1 LTLCLSRT
9 PGEPQEKVATGS
21 RIAHLHSV
29 ASSISAF
36 SRRLVKGF
44 SASVLVLVA
53 AGCALGQDQRSGSLP
68 RGTWDFGISVGGGT
82 GLFAA
87 SNTQFFVAGGRV
99 GRVLTSDHLRGW
111 GRGNFEYAA
120 EFMPVFLVFQ
130 PGQTVYGGS
139 FSPVI
144 GKWNFTGNSR
154 ITPYL
159 LLSAGGIVSASNV
172 PRGNTS
178 RVNFMPGGS
187 AGVHIFTRRNHTRAL
202 TLETR
207 WVHISNANLGAENP
221 QLVSNF
227 LFTVGYTWF
236 KARSPD

>member
-1 LTLCLSRT
+1 
-9 PGEPQEKVATGS
+9 VATREGFE
-21 RIAHLHSV
+21 HLQSV
-29 ASSISAF
+29 CSSIIDSW
-36 SRRLVKGF
+36 RWLMRLF
-44 SASVLVLVA
+44 SAAILVLLVA
-53 AGCALGQDQRSGSLP
+53 GPALAQELRSGALP
-68 RGTWDFGISVGGGT
+68 QGTWDLGVYAGGGT

-87 SNTQFFVAGGRV
+87 SNTQFVLAGGRA
-99 GRVLTSDHLRGW
+99 GRVLTRDHLRGW
-111 GRGNFEYAA
+111 VRGNFEYAA

-130 PGQTVYGGS
+130 RGQTVYGGS

-154 ITPYL
+154 ITPYM
-159 LLSAGGIVSASNV
+159 LLSGGGIVSASNV
-172 PRGNTS
+172 PPGKTS

-187 AGVHIFTRRNHTRAL
+187 VGVHIFTRRNHTRAL

-227 LFTVGYTWF
+227 LFTIGYTWF
-236 KARSPD
+236 KARSHD

>member
-1 LTLCLSRT
+1 M
-9 PGEPQEKVATGS
+9 
-21 RIAHLHSV
+21 
-29 ASSISAF
+29 
-36 SRRLVKGF
+36 RLF
-44 SASVLVLVA
+44 SAAILVLLVA
-53 AGCALGQDQRSGSLP
+53 GPAVAQELRPGALPQ
-68 RGTWDFGISVGGGT
+68 GTWDLGVYAGGGT

-87 SNTQFFVAGGRV
+87 SNTQFVLAGGRA
-99 GRVLTSDHLRGW
+99 GRVWTRDHLRGW
-111 GRGNFEYAA
+111 VRGNFEYAV

-130 PGQTVYGGS
+130 RGQTVYGGS

-144 GKWNFTGNSR
+144 GKWNLTGNSR
-154 ITPYL
+154 ITPYM
-159 LLSAGGIVSASNV
+159 LLSGGGIVSASNV
-172 PRGNTS
+172 PPGKTS

-187 AGVHIFTRRNHTRAL
+187 IGVHIFTRRSHTRAL